1 MLRNMKLAAKLGFGF
16 GLVLAL
22 AAAIAAVGGT
32 GLNGLASGA
41 KVQAET
47 AAMNEAL
54 LEARRHEK
62 NFILRRDQEYVQRV
76 SSITADLETR
86 AAALKTLLADAGTQ
100 AGIDGLVGSVRGYQA
115 AFDRFVANARLSD
128 TLLTGMDTAA
138 TAAHTEL
145 QALRAGHP
153 ASTARLTGL
162 LHEAS
167 LDVKDYV
174 IGENQE
180 RAQSAVRKLQDI
192 RRLAEE
198 AGSGMPSADAA
209 RFARVAVAAGELQA
223 RLDEY
228 VQGLTGQSA
237 ADKDMVASARA
248 AHKACAELRDSQQAR
263 MDSLSAMV
271 WRVML
276 GCALAALLLGI
287 LTAILVTR
295 GITRPV
301 RQDLA
306 FAEAV
311 AAGDLE
317 ADLADQGR
325 DEMGLLAEALR
336 SMRDKLRDVVADVR
350 GAVENVASS
359 SSELGST
366 SQSLS
371 QGASEQAAAVEEI
384 ASSVEE
390 MAAGIGRNAGNA
402 RRTDEVATRA
412 AASAKDGGEAV
423 ARTLGAMRSISD
435 KIGIVE
441 EIARQT
447 NLLAL
452 NAAIEAARAGE
463 QGRGF
468 AVVAAE
474 VRKLAER
481 SGQAAGEIGKLSAGS
496 LAVAEEAG
504 RLIEEVLPDIRSTAV
519 LVREIAAACEEQ
531 RIGSGQISQAIRQ
544 LDLVIQQN
552 ASASEESAATSQE
565 LAGQARQLRE
575 TIGFFRLR
583 RQDGAQ
589 PARAA
594 VRPGPAL
601 TERPNAVLQPF

>member
-22 AAAIAAVGGT
+22 AAAIAAVGGA

-41 KVQAET
+41 RVQTET

-86 AAALKTLLADAGTQ
+86 AAALKTLLDDVGTQ

-115 AFDRFVANARLSD
+115 AFDRFVANARLRD

-174 IGENQE
+174 IGGNQE
-180 RAQSAVRKLQDI
+180 RAQSAGRKLQDI
-192 RRLAEE
+192 RRLAAE
-198 AGSGMPSADAA
+198 AGGAMPSADAA

-435 KIGIVE
+435 KVGIVE

-452 NAAIEAARAGE
+452 NAAIEAARAG
-463 QGRGF
+463 
-468 AVVAAE
+468 ASPWSP
-474 VRKLAER
+474 RK
-481 SGQAAGEIGKLSAGS
+481 
-496 LAVAEEAG
+496 
-504 RLIEEVLPDIRSTAV
+504 
-519 LVREIAAACEEQ
+519 C
-531 RIGSGQISQAIRQ
+531 
-544 LDLVIQQN
+544 
-552 ASASEESAATSQE
+552 ASWPS
-565 LAGQARQLRE
+565 
-575 TIGFFRLR
+575 
-583 RQDGAQ
+583 
-589 PARAA
+589 AA
-594 VRPGPAL
+594 VRPPARSASSRPGAWL
-601 TERPNAVLQPF
+601 SPRRRGGLSKKCCPISAPRPFSCARSRRPARSSASDPGRFHRPSASLIWSSSKTPRLPRNPRPPPRSLRGRPGSSGKQSASSVCGGRTARNRRERPFGPVRP